1 MLTLLVEAEECLN
14 PSALEFVKLAPQEIF
29 Y

>member
-1 MLTLLVEAEECLN
+1 HPLLN
-14 PSALEFVKLAPQEIF
+14 PSALEFNPSQT